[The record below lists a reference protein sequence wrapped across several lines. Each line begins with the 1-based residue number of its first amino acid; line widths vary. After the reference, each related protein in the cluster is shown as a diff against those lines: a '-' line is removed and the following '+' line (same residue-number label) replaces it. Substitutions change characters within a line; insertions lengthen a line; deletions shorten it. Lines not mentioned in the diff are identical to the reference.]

1 MPRLYEL
8 APDFQLVELPPAA
21 PLDDAAEARIA
32 AIWAE
37 EMQRGTMLFNGRVYS
52 LAEHTPARLG
62 VRAGEYRQLVAQ
74 RRAPELAA
82 HGLALRPV
90 GVTGLLV
97 AHDGVVLGRRAGHL
111 AADAGLW
118 ETAPSGSLARLD
130 PAGQLLEELQEELG
144 IRPDQVSPPRPLVL
158 AEDRASGTFDIV
170 FRIDTALGGDAI
182 RAAHRD
188 SGSDEYSALAIV
200 APSDLAAF
208 LAAHAALPIVVPILR
223 HAGLIG
229 HPTSPSR

>member
-1 MPRLYEL
+1 MPRLYQL
-8 APDFQLVELPPAA
+8 APDFQLAELPAAA
-21 PLDDAAEARIA
+21 PLGSAVEARIA

-37 EMQRGTMLFNGRVYS
+37 ETQRGALLFNGRVYS

-82 HGLALRPV
+82 QGLALRPV

-97 AHDGVVLGRRAGHL
+97 ARDGIVLGRRAAHL

-130 PAGQLLEELQEELG
+130 PAGQLLDELQEELG
-144 IRPDQVSPPRPLVL
+144 IRPDQVSQPRPLVL
-158 AEDRASGTFDIV
+158 AEDMTSGTFDIV

-182 RAAHRD
+182 RTAHRH
-188 SGSDEYSALAIV
+188 SGSDEYSELAIL
-200 APSDLAAF
+200 APGDLVAF
-208 LAAHAALPIVVPILR
+208 LAGHAALPIVLPILR
-223 HAGLIG
+223 RAGLVA
-229 HPTSPSR
+229 